1 MAIQPFRINV
11 QQPALDDLRDRLA
24 RTRWPDNIE
33 GAGWDYGT
41 NLEYLKQL
49 CGYWQH
55 EFDWPRQ
62 EEYLNSFQHFRAE
75 MDGVGIHFLHH
86 QGKGTNSIPLLL
98 THGWPD
104 SFMRFLKII
113 PMLTDPEAHGAYEG
127 DSFDV
132 VVPSLPGFGFSD
144 EPTKAGA
151 TFDIASLWHKLM
163 TEELGYERF
172 AAHGGDWGSLITE
185 HLARSYSDS
194 VIGIHLTDVPFY
206 HSFQRPADLS
216 AAEQKYLE
224 KLEKFPRTE
233 GSYAMI
239 QSTRPQ
245 TLAYGLN
252 DSPAGLAAWIV
263 EKFRA
268 WSDCDGDVEKRF
280 TKDELIT
287 NIMIYWITGTI
298 NSSFWPYYD
307 LAHAGAMRWA
317 AEKIK
322 EWVGSSDV
330 PAGFAIFPKDLSTPP
345 REWAER
351 FYNVKRWTFMQQGGH
366 FAAME
371 EPDLLAQDIRE
382 MFRTGTASEV
392 QSDVASNVILE
403 DLPVPNI

>member
-1 MAIQPFRINV
+1 
-11 QQPALDDLRDRLA
+11 
-24 RTRWPDNIE
+24 
-33 GAGWDYGT
+33 
-41 NLEYLKQL
+41 
-49 CGYWQH
+49 
-55 EFDWPRQ
+55 
-62 EEYLNSFQHFRAE
+62 
-75 MDGVGIHFLHH
+75 
-86 QGKGTNSIPLLL
+86 
-98 THGWPD
+98 
-104 SFMRFLKII
+104 
-113 PMLTDPEAHGAYEG
+113 
-127 DSFDV
+127 
-132 VVPSLPGFGFSD
+132 
-144 EPTKAGA
+144 
-151 TFDIASLWHKLM
+151 M